1 MIRIVRHWVPA
12 VIALSVILL
21 TLSIAAC
28 GGGEEDR
35 DDVPTATADG
45 ETSAATSPTT
55 DSYGRTPA
63 SAPPTATPDGEPPST
78 SAVTLDDYLRNV
90 CGETVTEVGSW
101 EEGDSLREL
110 SEGLGFVSEQMSAL
124 EPPAEV
130 SEWHN
135 AQISFAEAF
144 KEAID
149 DFLEDPGDRTEDEF
163 LVSMFLTIG
172 PHFESVEQTIA
183 GMDAEIRTRMAEA
196 GCIEFDEEPVG
207 VIPSEDTGPA
217 QPESEEITAGSS
229 VAGSLDEPEE
239 TDRFHLQVDAG
250 EYYLIEVAWQG
261 MRPRELEPVFSLPD
275 YNWTFNSEISP
286 ISERWTPG
294 VSGIVSISVS
304 AWDATGAYTLS
315 ISADSSPGIPANVR
329 VSWEGSGAR
338 LTWDPVPG
346 AEYYNVYHD
355 SFSLARCSIDQDG
368 NPSRC
373 ENLAS
378 NVTETSYLHT
388 SPSSDDNNYW
398 VAACSSDGCS
408 EVDTENP
415 ATLTVDQP
423 GGPISGG
430 PCRKVL
436 DMDPGDSCTVTGQ
449 TGPSIFEVRDGEA
462 CYGDICG
469 EDSIALEEFLAY
481 ANFDRQLVF
490 INRLPGVPKRR
501 DSTPSPAP
509 TRETNQ

>member
-1 MIRIVRHWVPA
+1 MRILSHWRTA

-28 GGGEEDR
+28 GGGEEER

-45 ETSAATSPTT
+45 ETSAATSPTVEA
-55 DSYGRTPA
+55 DGGTPA
-63 SAPPTATPDGEPPST
+63 SAPSTATPDAEPPNT
-78 SAVTLDDYLRNV
+78 SSVPLDDYIRNV

-163 LVSMFLTIG
+163 LVSMFFTIG
-172 PHFESVEQTIA
+172 PHFEAVEQTIA
-183 GMDAEIRTRMAEA
+183 GMDAETRTRMAEV
-196 GCIEFDEEPVG
+196 GCIDDETVG
-207 VIPSEDTGPA
+207 VTPSEDTGPA
-217 QPESEEITAGSS
+217 QPESEEISVGSS

-250 EYYLIEVAWQG
+250 EYYLIEVAWQD
-261 MRPRELEPVFSLPD
+261 MPRVSLSLFQLPG
-275 YNWTFNSEISP
+275 YNWTFNSEFSP
-286 ISERWTPG
+286 ISQRWTPG
-294 VSGIVSISVS
+294 VSGTVSISVS
-304 AWDATGAYTLS
+304 AWDATGAYSLS
-315 ISADSSPGIPANVR
+315 ISADSSSGIPANVR
-329 VSWEGSGAR
+329 VSWEGSGAM

-346 AEYYNVYHD
+346 AEYYSVYHD
-355 SFSLARCSIDQDG
+355 NLSHARCSIDQDG

-378 NVTETSYLHT
+378 NVTESSYLHA
-388 SPSSDDNNYW
+388 SPSSDDNYYW
-398 VAACSSDGCS
+398 VAACSSEGCS

-415 ATLTVDQP
+415 ATLTIDQP

-436 DMDPGDSCTVTGQ
+436 DMNPGDSCTVNTPGGQ

-469 EDSIALEEFLAY
+469 EESIVLEEFLAY
-481 ANFDRQLVF
+481 ANFDGSWF
-490 INRLPGVPKRR
+490 INRLPEGAPGGGTA
-501 DSTPSPAP
+501 TPSPAP

>member
-1 MIRIVRHWVPA
+1 MMRIVRPWVPA

-28 GGGEEDR
+28 GGGEEER
-35 DDVPTATADG
+35 DDVPAATADG
-45 ETSAATSPTT
+45 ETSAATSPTVEA
-55 DSYGRTPA
+55 DGGSPA
-63 SAPPTATPDGEPPST
+63 SAPPTATPAADPPST
-78 SAVTLDDYLRNV
+78 SSVTLDDYLRNV

-101 EEGDSLREL
+101 DEGDSLREL

-149 DFLEDPGDRTEDEF
+149 DFLDDPGDRTEDEF

-172 PHFESVEQTIA
+172 PHFEAVEQAIA
-183 GMDAEIRTRMAEA
+183 GMNAEIRTRMAEA
-196 GCIEFDEEPVG
+196 GCIDEEPVCA
-207 VIPSEDTGPA
+207 IPLEDTGPA
-217 QPESEEITAGSS
+217 SPESEEISAGSS

-239 TDRFHLQVDAG
+239 TDRFHLEADAG
-250 EYYLIEVAWQG
+250 EYYLIEVAWQD
-261 MRPRELEPVFSLPD
+261 MPRVRLSLFQPPG
-275 YNWTFNSEISP
+275 YNWTFDSEISP
-286 ISERWTPG
+286 ISERWTPD
-294 VSGIVSISVS
+294 VSGTVSISVS

-315 ISADSSPGIPANVR
+315 ISADASPGIPANLR
-329 VSWEGSGAR
+329 VSWEGSGAM

-346 AEYYNVYHD
+346 AEYYNIYHD

-378 NVTETSYLHT
+378 NVTETSYIH
-388 SPSSDDNNYW
+388 SAPSTDDNNYW
-398 VAACSSDGCS
+398 VAACSSEGCS

-415 ATLTVDQP
+415 ATLTIGQP
-423 GGPISGG
+423 GGPTSGG

-436 DMDPGDSCTVTGQ
+436 DMNPGDSCTVAGQ

-469 EDSIALEEFLAY
+469 EESIALEEFLAY
-481 ANFDRQLVF
+481 ANFDGSWF
-490 INRLPGVPKRR
+490 INRLPEGAPGGGTA
-501 DSTPSPAP
+501 TPSPAP

>member
-1 MIRIVRHWVPA
+1 MRIFSHWRTA

-35 DDVPTATADG
+35 DDLPTATADG
-45 ETSAATSPTT
+45 ETSAATSPTVEAV
-55 DSYGRTPA
+55 GGTPA
-63 SAPPTATPDGEPPST
+63 SAPSTATPHAEPPST
-78 SAVTLDDYLRNV
+78 SAVTLDDYIRNV
-90 CGETVTEVGSW
+90 CGETVTGVGSW

-135 AQISFAEAF
+135 AQISFVEAF
-144 KEAID
+144 KETID
-149 DFLEDPGDRTEDEF
+149 NFLEDPGDRTEEEF
-163 LVSMFLTIG
+163 LVSMFSTLG
-172 PHFESVEQTIA
+172 PHFESDERAVA
-183 GMDAEIRTRMAEA
+183 GMDAETRSRMAAA
-196 GCIEFDEEPVG
+196 GCIYYETVG
-207 VIPSEDTGPA
+207 AIPSEDTGPA
-217 QPESEEITAGSS
+217 QPESEEIRPGSI

-239 TDRFHLQVDAG
+239 TDRFHLRADAG
-250 EYYLIEVAWQG
+250 EYYLIEVTWED
-261 MRPRELEPVFSLPD
+261 MPRVRLSLFQPPG
-275 YNWTFNSEISP
+275 YNWTFDSEISP
-286 ISERWTPG
+286 ISERWRPD
-294 VSGIVSISVS
+294 VSGTVSISVS
-304 AWDATGAYTLS
+304 AWDATGAYSLS

-329 VSWEGSGAR
+329 VSWEGSGAM

-355 SFSLARCSIDQDG
+355 DFSRARCSIEQDG

-373 ENLAS
+373 QNLAS

-388 SPSSDDNNYW
+388 SPSTDDNSYW
-398 VAACSSDGCS
+398 VAACSSEGCS

-415 ATLTVDQP
+415 ATLTIDQP

-436 DMDPGDSCTVTGQ
+436 DMNPGDSCTVNTPGGQ

-469 EDSIALEEFLAY
+469 EESIVLEEFLAY
-481 ANFDRQLVF
+481 ANFDGSWF
-490 INRLPGVPKRR
+490 INRLPEGAPGGGTA
-501 DSTPSPAP
+501 TPSPAP
-509 TRETNQ
+509 TREKD